1 MSIFLQ
7 RVRDRNLVNNL
18 STNIDV
24 SVTRGFTIDTIN
36 IKADGQSNYS
46 SLDDVKLIL

>member
-1 MSIFLQ
+1 MSTFLQ
-7 RVRDRNLVNNL
+7 RVRDRNLVNLL

-36 IKADGQSNYS
+36 
-46 SLDDVKLIL
+46 